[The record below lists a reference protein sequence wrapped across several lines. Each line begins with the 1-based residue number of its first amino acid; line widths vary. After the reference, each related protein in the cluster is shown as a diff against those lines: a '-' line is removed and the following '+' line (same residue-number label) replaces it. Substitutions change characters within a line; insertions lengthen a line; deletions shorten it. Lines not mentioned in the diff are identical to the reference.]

1 MKTKNDILF
10 LEHTSL
16 VAIRQRIMEMRV
28 NGMIE
33 RLLTGGIVTTMDKSR
48 RVITDGAVAMLSIG

>member
-1 MKTKNDILF
+1 MKTQNDILF

-28 NGMIE
+28 SGMID
-33 RLLTGGIVTTMDKSR
+33 RLLTGGIVTTMDKRR
-48 RVITDGAVAMLSIG
+48 RVITDGVVAMLSIG